1 MCINKGVYLLGFQV
15 RFRVRVEA
23 MVRFIEFKVYG
34 AFKVKRI

>member
-1 MCINKGVYLLGFQV
+1 MLGFQV